1 MIIAGI
7 SLGAGGGGGLY
18 WLVPELILGLTGVAL
33 NAWIL
38 LVEVMR

>member
-18 WLVPELILGLTGVAL
+18 WLAAGLILGFTGAVR

-38 LVEVMR
+38 LAEIMR